1 VFAAAAFNMRKLMRG
16 FALFA
21 PFSASAVFAGLGVVR
36 KPMSLYLVQGAVY
49 GFAAAVQPGPFLAYL
64 VSLTLSRGWRQA
76 LPAVLAPLLSD
87 GPIIVLVLI
96 VLSRVPPWWI
106 QLLRF
111 AGGFF
116 ILYLA
121 AGALRSW
128 RHPETVALADH
139 PDRKGVFRAVLLN
152 LLNPSP
158 YVYWGLVGGPLLLSG
173 WRETPVNGIGF
184 LAGFYGTMVA
194 SMAGIILLCAY
205 AGRRDE
211 RVNRFLSGVSGIA
224 LAGFGLYQIALGITN
239 G

>member
-1 VFAAAAFNMRKLMRG
+1 
-16 FALFA
+16 
-21 PFSASAVFAGLGVVR
+21 
-36 KPMSLYLVQGAVY
+36 MSLYLVQGAVY

-64 VSLTLSRGWRQA
+64 VSLALRSGWRRA

-96 VLSRVPPWWI
+96 VLSSVPPWWI

-128 RHPETVALADH
+128 RHPETVALSDH

-184 LAGFYGTMVA
+184 LAGFYGTMLT
-194 SMAGIILLCAY
+194 SMAGIVLLCAC
-205 AGRRDE
+205 AGKRDE
-211 RVNRFLSGVSGIA
+211 RLNRLLSGVSGIA
-224 LAGFGLYQIALGITN
+224 LAGFGLYQIALGIVRYSLSPADVLP
-239 G
+239 

>member
-1 VFAAAAFNMRKLMRG
+1 MSMLESTLEQFERAASMLGDEFPPEIVAKIKLPRERIE
-16 FALFA
+16 L
-21 PFSASAVFAGLGVVR
+21 R
-36 KPMSLYLVQGAVY
+36 
-49 GFAAAVQPGPFLAYL
+49 
-64 VSLTLSRGWRQA
+64 
-76 LPAVLAPLLSD
+76 LAPLLSD

-128 RHPETVALADH
+128 RHPEAVAVSDH
-139 PDRKGVFRAVLLN
+139 PDRRGVFRAVLLN

-173 WRETPVNGIGF
+173 WRETPANGIGF
-184 LAGFYGTMVA
+184 LAGFYGAMLT
-194 SMAGIILLCAY
+194 SMAGIVLLCAC
-205 AGRRDE
+205 ARE
-211 RVNRFLSGVSGIA
+211 RNERLNRLLSGVAGFA
-224 LAGFGLYQIALGITN
+224 LAGFGLYQIVLGIMDWRWP

>member
-1 VFAAAAFNMRKLMRG
+1 
-16 FALFA
+16 
-21 PFSASAVFAGLGVVR
+21 
-36 KPMSLYLVQGAVY
+36 MSLYLVQGAVY

-64 VSLTLSRGWRQA
+64 VSLALSRGWRRA

-121 AGALRSW
+121 AGALRFW
-128 RHPETVALADH
+128 RHPETVAPSDRS
-139 PDRKGVFRAVLLN
+139 DRKGVFRAVLLN

-184 LAGFYGTMVA
+184 LAGFYGAMVA
-194 SMAGIILLCAY
+194 SMAGIILLCAC

-211 RVNRFLSGVSGIA
+211 RLNRLLSGVSGFA
-224 LAGFGLYQIALGITN
+224 
-239 G
+239 

>member
-1 VFAAAAFNMRKLMRG
+1 
-16 FALFA
+16 
-21 PFSASAVFAGLGVVR
+21 
-36 KPMSLYLVQGAVY
+36 MSLYLVQGAVY
-49 GFAAAVQPGPFLAYL
+49 GFAAAMQPGPFLAYL

>member
-1 VFAAAAFNMRKLMRG
+1 
-16 FALFA
+16 
-21 PFSASAVFAGLGVVR
+21 
-36 KPMSLYLVQGAVY
+36 MSLYLVQGAVY

-64 VSLTLSRGWRQA
+64 VSLALSRGWRRA

-121 AGALRSW
+121 AGALRFW
-128 RHPETVALADH
+128 RHPETVAPSDRS
-139 PDRKGVFRAVLLN
+139 DRKGVFRAVLLN

-184 LAGFYGTMVA
+184 LAGFYGAMVA
-194 SMAGIILLCAY
+194 SMAGIILLCAC

-211 RVNRFLSGVSGIA
+211 RLNRLLSGVSGFA
-224 LAGFGLYQIALGITN
+224 LAGFGLYQIALGRWP

>member
-1 VFAAAAFNMRKLMRG
+1 
-16 FALFA
+16 
-21 PFSASAVFAGLGVVR
+21 
-36 KPMSLYLVQGAVY
+36 MSLYLVQGAVY

-64 VSLTLSRGWRQA
+64 VSLALSRGWRRA

-121 AGALRSW
+121 AGALRFW
-128 RHPETVALADH
+128 RHPETVAPSDH
-139 PDRKGVFRAVLLN
+139 SDRKGVFRAVLLN

-184 LAGFYGTMVA
+184 LAGFYGAMVA
-194 SMAGIILLCAY
+194 SMAGIILLCAC

-211 RVNRFLSGVSGIA
+211 RLNRLLSGVSGFA

-239 G
+239 WRWPG